1 MNRVIC
7 RQCGRAVGQVYG
19 PIRGCHGCYQKWLGS
34 DNKTVIKLRRYR
46 RSLTL
51 YRTNI
56 KSLRKSIKKIE
67 EENELL
73 KKKLANLEN
82 LLI

>member
-1 MNRVIC
+1 MNRVMC
-7 RQCGRAVGQVYG
+7 RQCGKTVGQLYG

-34 DNKTVIKLRRYR
+34 DSKTVIKLRRYR
-46 RSLTL
+46 QSLTV
-51 YRTNI
+51 YRSNI
-56 KSLRKSIKKIE
+56 KSLRKSIRKIE